1 MTPSKKFTIQKY
13 SGMAGVFLLLQNNS
27 DAQAI
32 YTDINPDISIQFDG
46 QTAGID
52 MDNNGT
58 FDFAFLKTS
67 GSYTYETTSF
77 TFLLFGHRI
86 WAGPEIIENEIAG
99 EMVTHGA
106 GYGTTYFPYALNFGE
121 TINEDLSFQ
130 YWGFQIM
137 GSGFYE
143 SDGDWNDEL
152 GKWNPDIDS
161 VFLGVRFYTNDE
173 CLHYGWIRCTT
184 ADSTKRLIIHDYA
197 FENKCDIAIIAGDT
211 IGDTSGIAISN
222 SNLLPADI
230 YSYSNTINIITNE
243 RNVFLNIYDLKGK
256 QLISRKITNNLT
268 ILDMDDYSTGIYL
281 VKLSN
286 DMGQFV
292 KRVIIE

>member
-1 MTPSKKFTIQKY
+1 MQSKKFTLQKY

-32 YTDINPDISIQFDG
+32 YTDIDPDISIQFDG

-67 GSYTYETTSF
+67 GSYTYVTTSF

-86 WAGPEIIENEIAG
+86 WAGPEIIDNEIAG

-106 GYGTTYFPYALNFGE
+106 GYGTTYFPYALNSGAA
-121 TINEDLSFQ
+121 INEDLSFQ
-130 YWGFQIM
+130 NWGFQIM

-161 VFLGVRFYTNDE
+161 VFLGVRFYSNDE

-197 FENKCDIAIIAGDT
+197 FENKCDIGIIAGDT
-211 IGDTSGIAISN
+211 IGDTSGLAISN
-222 SNLLPADI
+222 ANLLDADI
-230 YSYSNTINIITNE
+230 YSFGKTINIITNE
-243 RNVFLNIYDLKGK
+243 RNVFLNIYDLKGE
-256 QLISRKITNNLT
+256 QLINKKITNELT
-268 ILDMDDYSTGIYL
+268 TLKMGEYSTGVYIVEL
-281 VKLSN
+281 NN
-286 DMGQFV
+286 DTGQYV
-292 KRVIIE
+292 KRVFIE

>member
-1 MTPSKKFTIQKY
+1 MQSKKFTIQKY

-32 YTDINPDISIQFDG
+32 YTDIDPDISIQFDG

-67 GSYTYETTSF
+67 GSYTYATTSF

-130 YWGFQIM
+130 YWGFQLM
-137 GSGFYE
+137 AQGFTE
-143 SDGDWNDEL
+143 SDGDWNYEPAY
-152 GKWNPDIDS
+152 WSPTVDS
-161 VFLGVRFYTNDE
+161 NFLGVKFIGYDG
-173 CLHYGWIRCTT
+173 CMHYGWIRCTT
-184 ADSTKRLIIHDYA
+184 ANLTRKLIIHDYA
-197 FENKCDIAIIAGDT
+197 FENKCDIGIIAGDT
-211 IGDTSGIAISN
+211 IGDTSGLAISN
-222 SNLLPADI
+222 ANLLDADI
-230 YSYSNTINIITNE
+230 YSFGKTINIITNE
-243 RNVFLNIYDLKGK
+243 RNVFLNIYDLKGE
-256 QLISRKITNNLT
+256 QLINKKITNELT
-268 ILDMDDYSTGIYL
+268 TLKMNGYSTSVYIVEL
-281 VKLSN
+281 NN
-286 DMGQFV
+286 DTGKYV
-292 KRVIIE
+292 KRVFIE

>member
-1 MTPSKKFTIQKY
+1 M
-13 SGMAGVFLLLQNNS
+13 QNNS

-32 YTDINPDISIQFDG
+32 YTDIDPDISIQFDG

-67 GSYTYETTSF
+67 GSYTYATTSF

-130 YWGFQIM
+130 YWGFQLM
-137 GSGFYE
+137 AQGFTE
-143 SDGDWNDEL
+143 SDGDWNYEPAY
-152 GKWNPDIDS
+152 WSPTVDS
-161 VFLGVRFYTNDE
+161 NFLGVKFIGYDG
-173 CLHYGWIRCTT
+173 CMHYGWIRCTT
-184 ADSTKRLIIHDYA
+184 ANLTRKLIIHDYA
-197 FENKCDIAIIAGDT
+197 FENKCDIGIIAGDT
-211 IGDTSGIAISN
+211 IGDTSGLAISN
-222 SNLLPADI
+222 ANLLDADI
-230 YSYSNTINIITNE
+230 YSFGKTINIITNE
-243 RNVFLNIYDLKGK
+243 RNVFLNIYDLKGE
-256 QLISRKITNNLT
+256 QLINKKITNELT
-268 ILDMDDYSTGIYL
+268 TLKMNGYSTSVYIVEL
-281 VKLSN
+281 NN
-286 DMGQFV
+286 DTGKYV
-292 KRVIIE
+292 KRVFIE